1 MSTDPSAA
9 APVSAARR
17 RTVMDAL
24 RRGAVPESGLD
35 LLATG
40 LDRFAAALDAELD
53 AVAAGASVFKAV
65 RGEYGSGKTFF
76 TRWLG
81 ERGKRRNFAVA
92 EIQISETE
100 TPLHKLETVYRRL
113 TERLTTASFPPS
125 ALRPVVDAWF
135 YALEEDALAAGASE
149 EQLPDDVE
157 KLLMARLAEVS
168 RHAPSFAAALRGYRA
183 AVAHGDEATAA
194 AVLAWLGGQPHV
206 AATARRAAGVR
217 GDLDHFAAFG
227 FLQGLLTVLRDS
239 GHAGLFVVLDEVE
252 TLQRVR
258 SDARDKALNALRQ
271 LIDEVHSGRFPGLYL
286 VITGTPAFYDGQQGV
301 QRLAPLAQRLA
312 TDFTTDPRFDN
323 PRAVQL
329 RLPGFTQ
336 ESLVGL
342 GVTIRD
348 LYAGGAQAP
357 ERIKAVADDAYVAD
371 LAAAVGGALGGK
383 VGVAPRLFLKK
394 LVGDVLDRIDQFDD
408 FDPRQH
414 YRLTVGSTELTD
426 VERNFAVKDT
436 ATASASSSTPTFA
449 SADDVELDL

>member
-1 MSTDPSAA
+1 MSTEQPHRPAS
-9 APVSAARR
+9 VSAARR
-17 RTVMDAL
+17 RDVIDAL

-40 LDRFAAALDAELD
+40 LDRFEAALDTELE
-53 AVAAGASVFKAV
+53 AVASGSSVFKAV

-81 ERGKRRNFAVA
+81 ERAKRRNFAVA

-113 TERLTTASFPPS
+113 TERLATPGFPPS
-125 ALRPVVDAWF
+125 ALRPAVDAWF
-135 YALEEDALAAGASE
+135 YTLEEHALAAGVTDE
-149 EQLPDDVE
+149 ELAGQVDR
-157 KLLMARLAEVS
+157 LMAARLAEVS
-168 RHAPSFAAALRGYRA
+168 RHAPSFAAALRGYRTA
-183 AVAHGDEATAA
+183 QETGDEATAS
-194 AVLAWLGGQPHV
+194 AVMAWLGGQPHV
-206 AATARRAAGVR
+206 AASARRAAGVR
-217 GDLDHFAAFG
+217 GDLDHFGAFG

-239 GHAGLFVVLDEVE
+239 GHAGLFLVLDEVE

-286 VITGTPAFYDGQQGV
+286 VITGTPAFFDGQQGV

-323 PRAVQL
+323 PRAVQI

-336 ESLVGL
+336 ESLVSLGL
-342 GVTIRD
+342 TIRD
-348 LYAGGAQAP
+348 LYASGSDAP
-357 ERIKAVADDAYVAD
+357 DRVRATADDAYVAD
-371 LAAAVGGALGGK
+371 LAKAVGGALGGK

-394 LVGDVLDRIDQFDD
+394 LVGDVLDRIDQFED
-408 FDPRQH
+408 FDPRTH
-414 YRLTVGSTELTD
+414 YALTMSPSEMSV
-426 VERNFAVKDT
+426 VERNA
-436 ATASASSSTPTFA
+436 AAG
-449 SADDVELDL
+449 SADEVELELP